1 MRPRRLEEGAVPG
14 ALPISRRRFLLTG
27 AAAGAGLVLGV
38 TPFGAISAAGGATAP
53 EITPWLVIRPDDT
66 IVLRLAFAD
75 LGQGALTG
83 LAQLLAEELE
93 CDFRR
98 IAWEYVSPGANI
110 ARNRIWGELI
120 TGGSASVL
128 LSHEALRKAGAAART
143 MLVEAAADAWDVPL
157 AECTVSRGV
166 VSHPGW
172 NRRATYGQLARLA
185 ARREVP
191 KDVKLKDTTD
201 WTIIG
206 KPMKRLDSAD
216 KVTGRFVYGA
226 DFRLPGM
233 LNAAIRACPVF
244 GGKVKRFDAEAAL
257 RVPGVRRV
265 MRVGDSAV
273 AVIAD
278 TWWRASSALDA
289 VRIEWDEGEHADV
302 SSASIDAMLVEGLGA
317 ETSFVHAKN
326 GDAPSAIA
334 NAAKR
339 VDAVYEHPFQ
349 NHACLEPMNATAL
362 RTRERCE
369 VWCGTQDPERALKAA
384 AAASGLPI
392 AQCEV
397 HVFPAGGGF
406 GRRQLAD
413 YVTQAVTIA
422 KELPDVPVKLLWS
435 REEDMTQGRYH
446 PIMKARLSGGI
457 AAGGDLA
464 GLSIRLSGQSVNA
477 ALAPQELEN
486 GMDPWVFEGWFQP
499 GKFNSLQYTIANLH
513 IDHAMR
519 NTHLP
524 PGPWRGVNT
533 NHNAIFLECFVDEL
547 AHAAGQ
553 DALAF
558 RRRLMADFPKALA
571 VLEAVAARGG
581 WGEQPPAG
589 RHRGLAHFRSRGSNA
604 AALAEI
610 SVIDEA
616 RVKVHRVVLAL
627 DCGTVVNP
635 AQVERQIAGAVAFN
649 LSALFLQACTVRN
662 GRIAEDNFDSYDSM
676 RIAQMPHV
684 DAIVMP
690 SGGFWGGVGEPPT
703 CVAAPAV
710 LNAYFAA
717 TGKRIRSLP
726 LAKHG
731 IRMV

>member
-1 MRPRRLEEGAVPG
+1 VPDIPR
-14 ALPISRRRFLLTG
+14 ISRRAFLLTG

-38 TPFGAISAAGGATAP
+38 TPSGTIAAASEESAP

-66 IVLRLAFAD
+66 VVLRLAYTE

-83 LAQLLAEELE
+83 LAQLLVEELE

-98 IAWEYVSPGANI
+98 IAYEYVSPGANI

-120 TGGSASVL
+120 TGGSASIL
-128 LSHEALRKAGAAART
+128 ESHEPLRKAGAAART
-143 MLVEAAADAWDVPL
+143 MLVEAAADAWNVPV
-157 AECTVSRGV
+157 AECIVNQGV

-185 ARREVP
+185 ARRVVP
-191 KDVKLKDTTD
+191 KDVKLKDAKD
-201 WTIIG
+201 WTIVG

-233 LNAAIRACPVF
+233 LNAAVRACPVF

-257 RVPGVRRV
+257 RMPGVRKV
-265 MRVGDSAV
+265 VRVGDGAI

-278 TWWRASSALDA
+278 TWWHASSALDA
-289 VRIEWDEGEHADV
+289 ARIEWDEGEHVNV

-317 ETSFVHAKN
+317 ETRFVHAKN

-339 VDAVYEHPFQ
+339 LDAVYEHPFQ

-362 RTRERCE
+362 CTRERCD
-369 VWCGTQDPERALKAA
+369 VWCGTQISEFALKAA

-392 AQCEV
+392 GQCEV
-397 HVFPAGGGF
+397 HVLPAGGGF

-422 KELPDVPVKLLWS
+422 KEVPGVPVKLLWS

-457 AAGGDLA
+457 AANGDLA

-477 ALAPQELEN
+477 ALFPAQLEN
-486 GMDPWVFEGWFQP
+486 GMDPWVFEGWFEP
-499 GKFNSLQYTIANLH
+499 GKFNSLQYTIANLA

-519 NTHLP
+519 NTHVP
-524 PGPWRGVNT
+524 PGPWRGVYT

-558 RRRLMADFPKALA
+558 RRKLMAEFPKALA
-571 VLEAVAARGG
+571 VLDAVAARGG
-581 WGEQPPAG
+581 WGEPPPAG
-589 RHRGLAHFRSRGSNA
+589 RHRGLAHLRARGSNV

-610 SVIDEA
+610 SVIDET

-635 AQVERQIAGAVAFN
+635 AQVERQIAGAVVFN
-649 LSALFLQACTVRN
+649 LSALFLQACTVTN
-662 GRIAEDNFDSYDSM
+662 GRIAENNFDSYDSM
-676 RIAQMPHV
+676 RIGQMPKV
-684 DAIVMP
+684 EAIVMP
-690 SGGFWGGVGEPPT
+690 SGGFWGGVGEPPVT
-703 CVAAPAV
+703 VAAPAV

-717 TGKRIRSLP
+717 TGKRIRSIP
-726 LAKHG
+726 LKNHG
-731 IRMV
+731 IKMV

>member
-1 MRPRRLEEGAVPG
+1 MPDTPR
-14 ALPISRRRFLLTG
+14 ISRRAFLLTG

-38 TPFGAISAAGGATAP
+38 TPSGTLAAASEESAP

-66 IVLRLAFAD
+66 IVLRLAYTE

-98 IAWEYVSPGANI
+98 IAYEYVSPGANI
-110 ARNRIWGELI
+110 ARNRVWGELI
-120 TGGSASVL
+120 TGGSASIL
-128 LSHEALRKAGAAART
+128 ESHEPLRKAGAAART
-143 MLVEAAADAWDVPL
+143 MLVEAAADAWNVPV
-157 AECTVSRGV
+157 AECIVSQGV

-185 ARREVP
+185 ARRVMP
-191 KDVKLKDTTD
+191 KDVRLKDAKD
-201 WTIIG
+201 WTIVG

-216 KVTGRFVYGA
+216 KVTGRLVYGA

-233 LNAAIRACPVF
+233 LNAAVRACPVF
-244 GGKVKRFDAEAAL
+244 GGKVKRFDAEAAS
-257 RVPGVRRV
+257 RMPGVRKLV
-265 MRVGDSAV
+265 RVGDGAI

-278 TWWRASSALDA
+278 TWWHASSALDA
-289 VRIEWDEGEHADV
+289 ARIEWDEGEYANV

-317 ETSFVHAKN
+317 ETRFVLAKN

-362 RTRERCE
+362 CTRERCD
-369 VWCGTQDPERALKAA
+369 VWCGTQFSESALKAA

-392 AQCEV
+392 GQCEV
-397 HVFPAGGGF
+397 HVLPAGGGF

-422 KELPDVPVKLLWS
+422 KEVPGVPVKLLWS
-435 REEDMTQGRYH
+435 REEDMTQGHYH

-457 AAGGDLA
+457 AANGDLA
-464 GLSIRLSGQSVNA
+464 GLSIRLSGQSINA
-477 ALAPQELEN
+477 ALFPGQLEN
-486 GMDPWVFEGWFQP
+486 GMDPWVFEGWFEP
-499 GKFNSLQYTIANLH
+499 GKFNSLQYTIANLA

-519 NTHLP
+519 NTHVP

-558 RRRLMADFPKALA
+558 RRKLMAEFPKALA
-571 VLEAVAARGG
+571 VLDAVAARGG

-589 RHRGLAHFRSRGSNA
+589 RHRGLAHFRARGSNV

-610 SVIDEA
+610 SVIDET

-635 AQVERQIAGAVAFN
+635 AQVERQIAGAVVFN
-649 LSALFLQACTVRN
+649 LSALFLQACTVTN
-662 GRIAEDNFDSYDSM
+662 GRIAEDNFDTYDSM
-676 RIAQMPHV
+676 RIAQMPKV

-690 SGGFWGGVGEPPT
+690 SGGFWGGVGEPPVA
-703 CVAAPAV
+703 VAAPAV

-717 TGKRIRSLP
+717 TGKRIRSIP
-726 LAKHG
+726 LKNHG
-731 IRMV
+731 IKMV